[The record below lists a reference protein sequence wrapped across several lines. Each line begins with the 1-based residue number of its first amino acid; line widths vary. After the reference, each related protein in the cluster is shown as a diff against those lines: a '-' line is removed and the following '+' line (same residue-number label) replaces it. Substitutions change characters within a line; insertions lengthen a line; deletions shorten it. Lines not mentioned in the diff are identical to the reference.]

1 MKKYIILLGSCC
13 LLNSLEI
20 LFTREYL
27 IMRFLVGSILGISII
42 FIIKE
47 LIVLYK
53 NRQTKIENFYFSL
66 LFFWNSYTI

>member
-1 MKKYIILLGSCC
+1 MKKYIILLGICC

-20 LFTREYL
+20 LFTRQYL

-53 NRQTKIENFYFSL
+53 NRQTKKEQ
-66 LFFWNSYTI
+66 